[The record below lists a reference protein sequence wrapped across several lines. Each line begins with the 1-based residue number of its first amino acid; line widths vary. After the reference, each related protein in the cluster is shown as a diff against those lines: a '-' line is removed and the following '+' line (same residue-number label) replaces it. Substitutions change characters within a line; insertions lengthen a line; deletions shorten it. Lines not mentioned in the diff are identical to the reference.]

1 MPGCVHIGLADV
13 KPPNSSAGLGV
24 AVVQMALTVAEIRAP
39 AQAVDDPAQLFK
51 ELCAKF
57 NVNEKV
63 GTFLVNEGC
72 QNLEDFAKLV
82 TSDDEVRTLIIERVP
97 DLSNKGVQTAR
108 LRKAWAA
115 VSEAVART
123 IDKKRKGLETP
134 ELEALLGTEELQCLD
149 TAFWARYRMKYPAG
163 RTPSDF
169 LVSNLHRL
177 FKSKLLTVHKVLKV
191 KSLAVQLSGDKKRT
205 KVTEDVHLVHAEM
218 PDFQA
223 EESVASFLTQLEMLM
238 VAFAKAGSFA
248 TADAPTAPE
257 EVHSDPCLYVFCPL
271 DVCMAH
277 FHRVQRY
284 LMSVPPS
291 RLLDVVAKEED
302 DRALWCERFRG
313 SNRTI
318 GTVIRDVYT
327 ERQACW
333 NVPARAENFQDPPE
347 TPAKKK
353 KEIYFA
359 ACLNDGKA
367 ICEEWNRGRCVKSGQ
382 ETACLQCASRVQ
394 DCTCVRHEQSPR
406 DQLQQSR

>member
-1 MPGCVHIGLADV
+1 M
-13 KPPNSSAGLGV
+13 
-24 AVVQMALTVAEIRAP
+24 
-39 AQAVDDPAQLFK
+39 DDPAQLFK

-63 GTFLVNEGC
+63 GAFPVNEGC

-97 DLSNKGVQTAR
+97 DLSNKGAQTAR

-169 LVSNLHRL
+169 LVSNLRRL
-177 FKSKLLTVHKVLKV
+177 FKSKFLTVHKVLKV

-205 KVTEDVHLVHAEM
+205 KVTEDVHLVRAEM

-302 DRALWCERFRG
+302 DRALLCERFRG
-313 SNRTI
+313 SNCTI
-318 GTVIRDVYT
+318 GTVIREVYT
-327 ERQACW
+327 ERQAC
-333 NVPARAENFQDPPE
+333 
-347 TPAKKK
+347 
-353 KEIYFA
+353 
-359 ACLNDGKA
+359 
-367 ICEEWNRGRCVKSGQ
+367 
-382 ETACLQCASRVQ
+382 
-394 DCTCVRHEQSPR
+394 
-406 DQLQQSR
+406 